1 MGCNR
6 RLRENYILI
15 LLTKSFRTLFALL
28 GFLAGGESSR
38 FFHGARITRGGGGS
52 RENQVGWPASV
63 GDGLEKPIERET
75 GNTSTALPSDRSWRL
90 GEH

>member
-28 GFLAGGESSR
+28 GFLAGRKSLL
-38 FFHGARITRGGGGS
+38 FFHGARITRGGGS